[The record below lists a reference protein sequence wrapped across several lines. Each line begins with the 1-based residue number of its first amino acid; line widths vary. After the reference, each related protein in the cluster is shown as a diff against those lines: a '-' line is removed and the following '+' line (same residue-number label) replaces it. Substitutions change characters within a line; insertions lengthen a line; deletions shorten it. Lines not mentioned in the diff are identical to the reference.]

1 MPKFNNGTLLN
12 FVPYSYYLM
21 FCEGRHI
28 DTSQYP
34 YLKYDY
40 DPSQKTQALFAV
52 FDIKNDMSK
61 GHETSTV
68 VITYKAV
75 NSKSQHDIFVYAG

>member
-1 MPKFNNGTLLN
+1 MPKVNNGSLLN
-12 FVPYSYYLM
+12 FVPSVYFDL

-28 DTSQYP
+28 DTEQYP
-34 YLKYDY
+34 YLKWDY
-40 DPSQKTQALFAV
+40 DPSAKAQALFAV

-75 NSKSQHDIFVYAG
+75 NSKSQHDVFVYAD